1 MDDFANSVLH
11 LWELPGRPQARLI
24 NVSEN
29 CTYLVETDSGARSVL
44 RIHRKGYHGSLAIR
58 SELRWLKA
66 LADSRAIDVPA
77 AIAGRNG
84 EFVQSAVQPG
94 EHVPTNLVMF
104 TFIDGSHPDD
114 RGDLITNFRTLGRIA
129 ASAHRHATHW
139 KPPNSFFRP
148 AWDLNAIIGPEPRW
162 GNWRDAP
169 NVTAAIRTVLEHAE
183 RTLWTRLQRFGAGA
197 DRYGLIHADMRL
209 ANLIVNDGRIWLID
223 FDDCGPGWFLYDFA
237 AAVSFMEDHPR
248 VPEYKEAWIEG
259 YCETRNLLSEDV
271 AEIDSFVMLRRLAL
285 LAWIGSRIESTE
297 PRKLAGEFASRT
309 EELAE
314 VYLHRHG

>member
-1 MDDFANSVLH
+1 MDDFSNSVLH
-11 LWELPGRPQARLI
+11 LWELPGRPRARLI

-44 RIHRKGYHGSLAIR
+44 RIHRKGYHGTRAIR
-58 SELRWLKA
+58 SELRWLRA
-66 LADSRAIDVPA
+66 LADSRTIDVPA

-84 EFVQSAVQPG
+84 EFVQSAVQPDD
-94 EHVPTNLVMF
+94 HVPTNLVMF
-104 TFIDGSHPDD
+104 AFIDGCHPDEC
-114 RGDLITNFRTLGRIA
+114 GDLITKFRTLGRIA
-129 ASAHRHATHW
+129 ANTHRHATHW
-139 KPPNSFFRP
+139 KPPDDFFRP

-183 RTLWTRLQRFGAGA
+183 ETLWTRLRKFGAGV

-209 ANLIVNDGRIWLID
+209 ANLIVKDGRTWLID
-223 FDDCGPGWFLYDFA
+223 FDDCGSGWFLYDFA

-248 VPEYKEAWIEG
+248 VPDYKEAWIEG
-259 YCETRNLLSEDV
+259 YCETRDLLQEDV

-297 PRKLAGEFASRT
+297 PRKLAGKFASCT
-309 EELAE
+309 AELAE